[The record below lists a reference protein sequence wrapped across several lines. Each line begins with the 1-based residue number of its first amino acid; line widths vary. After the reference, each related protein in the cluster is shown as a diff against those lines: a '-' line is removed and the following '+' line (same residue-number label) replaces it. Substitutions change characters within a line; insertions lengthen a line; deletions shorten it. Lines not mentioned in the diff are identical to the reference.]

1 MASLPACATRVE
13 RRLIPFRNQPA
24 VPRLPDGYVLESEPS
39 PHPGELNRLLMA
51 CGEPQRSETK
61 LAQVLLRSAWQLSV
75 RNAAGE
81 LVGFV
86 RATSDQALNA
96 NLWDLA
102 AAPGDEQQQAVLTVL
117 VHAALSRLRRE
128 LSGCSISVAAPP
140 EALPALRRYGF
151 LVDPGGIRA
160 MGLGLKAEV
169 EAPAPAGDG
178 ASSRPMAE

>member
-1 MASLPACATRVE
+1 M
-13 RRLIPFRNQPA
+13 IPFRNQPA

-39 PHPGELNRLLMA
+39 PQPGELNLLLMA
-51 CGEPQRSETK
+51 CGEPQRSEAK
-61 LAQVLLRSAWQLSV
+61 LAQVLLRSTWQLSV
-75 RNAAGE
+75 RNTAGE

-102 AAPGDEQQQAVLTVL
+102 AAPGDEQQQQAVLTVL

-160 MGLGLKAEV
+160 MGLCLK
-169 EAPAPAGDG
+169 EAASAPTSEG
-178 ASSRPMAE
+178 

>member
-1 MASLPACATRVE
+1 M
-13 RRLIPFRNQPA
+13 IPFRNQPA

-39 PHPGELNRLLMA
+39 PQPGELNLLLMA
-51 CGEPQRSETK
+51 CGEPQRSEAK

-75 RNAAGE
+75 RNTAGE

-102 AAPGDEQQQAVLTVL
+102 AAPGDEQQQQAVLTVL

-160 MGLGLKAEV
+160 MGLCLK
-169 EAPAPAGDG
+169 EAASAPTSEG
-178 ASSRPMAE
+178 

>member
-1 MASLPACATRVE
+1 M
-13 RRLIPFRNQPA
+13 
-24 VPRLPDGYVLESEPS
+24 PRLPDGYVLESEPS
-39 PHPGELNRLLMA
+39 PQPGELNLLLMA
-51 CGEPQRSETK
+51 CGEPQRSEAK
-61 LAQVLLRSAWQLSV
+61 LAQVLLRSTWQLSV
-75 RNAAGE
+75 RNTAGE

-102 AAPGDEQQQAVLTVL
+102 AAPGDEQQQQAVLTVL

-160 MGLGLKAEV
+160 MGLCLK
-169 EAPAPAGDG
+169 EAASAPTSEG
-178 ASSRPMAE
+178 

>member
-1 MASLPACATRVE
+1 M
-13 RRLIPFRNQPA
+13 IPFRNQPA

-39 PHPGELNRLLMA
+39 PQPGELNLLLMA
-51 CGEPQRSETK
+51 CGEPQRSEAK

-75 RNAAGE
+75 RNTAGE

-86 RATSDQALNA
+86 RAPSDQALNA

-102 AAPGDEQQQAVLTVL
+102 AAPGDEQQQQAVLTVL

-151 LVDPGGIRA
+151 LVDPGGISA
-160 MGLGLKAEV
+160 MGLCLK
-169 EAPAPAGDG
+169 EAASAPTSEG
-178 ASSRPMAE
+178 

>member
-1 MASLPACATRVE
+1 
-13 RRLIPFRNQPA
+13 LIPFRNQPA

-39 PHPGELNRLLMA
+39 PQPGELNLLLMA
-51 CGEPQRSETK
+51 CGEPQRSEAK
-61 LAQVLLRSAWQLSV
+61 LAQVLLRSTWQLSV
-75 RNAAGE
+75 RNTAGE

-102 AAPGDEQQQAVLTVL
+102 AAPGDEQQQQAVLTVL

-160 MGLGLKAEV
+160 MGLCLK
-169 EAPAPAGDG
+169 EAASAPTSEG
-178 ASSRPMAE
+178 

>member
-1 MASLPACATRVE
+1 
-13 RRLIPFRNQPA
+13 LIPFRNQPA

-39 PHPGELNRLLMA
+39 PQPGELNLLLMA
-51 CGEPQRSETK
+51 CGEPQRSEAK
-61 LAQVLLRSAWQLSV
+61 LAQEHLRSAWQLSV
-75 RNAAGE
+75 RNTAGE

-102 AAPGDEQQQAVLTVL
+102 AAPGDEQQQQAVLTVL

-160 MGLGLKAEV
+160 MGLCLK
-169 EAPAPAGDG
+169 EAASAPTSEG
-178 ASSRPMAE
+178 